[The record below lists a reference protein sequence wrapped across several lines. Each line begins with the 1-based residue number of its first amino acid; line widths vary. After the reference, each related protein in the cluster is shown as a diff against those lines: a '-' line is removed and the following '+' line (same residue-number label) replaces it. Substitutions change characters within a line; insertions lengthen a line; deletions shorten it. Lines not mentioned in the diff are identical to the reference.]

1 MVNLVPMSVL
11 ERLIGTTRYQ
21 RCLEWFFRPV
31 DSSSMAVFRA
41 SFGAILLWEVTRYF
55 DHNWIKSYYTGKTMY
70 FTYPG
75 FSWVHP
81 LPSLEL
87 MEAHFILMGALA
99 TMVMVGFCYRF
110 AAAGLA
116 VGFSYVFLLEQAR
129 YLNHFY
135 FVILVSVVMIF
146 IPAHRSWSMDSWI
159 KRRFSWWPFL
169 KTPSPYT
176 DNWGFWAIRAQFGI
190 TYFYGGIAKLNEDW
204 LRGYPLRDWIADE
217 TDVIFIGQWVQERW
231 MGLFLSYSGLIM
243 DLLFVPLL
251 LYKRTRWIGFI
262 AALAFHYMNDQMFSI
277 GIFPIFMVAG
287 TCMFWEADWPKRV
300 WDFCTLD
307 KVQREKLLLNI
318 TTDPA
323 YVGGA
328 TTGMQKLLAGFM
340 VCFFAYQFLFPFR
353 HFLYPG
359 SVHWTEEGHM
369 YSWHMKLRSKTG
381 RIEFRI
387 KDPDS
392 GREFTVDPDDYLNK
406 RQERKM
412 RTRPTMILQF
422 AHWLR
427 DNYRE
432 QGMTNVEVY
441 VDSFAS
447 LNGRPEQRLIDP
459 TVDLAQVKWSIW
471 PAEWIVPLYTE
482 RE

>member
-1 MVNLVPMSVL
+1 
-11 ERLIGTTRYQ
+11 
-21 RCLEWFFRPV
+21 
-31 DSSSMAVFRA
+31 MAVFRA
-41 SFGAILLWEVTRYF
+41 SYGAIMVWEVTRYF
-55 DHNWIKSYYTGKTMY
+55 DHNWIKSYYTGKTLY

-87 MEAHFILMGALA
+87 MEAHFILMGVLA
-99 TMVMVGFCYRF
+99 TMVMVGLCYRF

-116 VGFSYVFLLEQAR
+116 VAFSYVYLLEQAR

-135 FVILVSVVMIF
+135 FVILVAVAMIC
-146 IPAHRSWSMDSWI
+146 IPAHRSWSMDSWL

-169 KTPSPYT
+169 KEHSPYT
-176 DNWGFWAIRAQFGI
+176 DNWGLWAIRAQFGI

-204 LRGYPLRDWIADE
+204 LQGYPLSDWIADE

-243 DLLFVPLL
+243 DLLLVPLL
-251 LYKRTRWIGFI
+251 LYKPTRWVGFI
-262 AALAFHYMNDQMFSI
+262 AALAFNFMNDQMFSI

-287 TCMFWEADWPKRV
+287 TFMFWEADWPKRV
-300 WDFCTLD
+300 WDYCTLD
-307 KVQREKLLLNI
+307 QVRSAKCKVRRAKLLFKF
-318 TTDPA
+318 TTDPDLA
-323 YVGGA
+323 KAPSGR
-328 TTGMQKLLAGFM
+328 QKLLAGFM
-340 VCFFAYQFLFPFR
+340 VVFFAYQFLFPFR
-353 HFLYPG
+353 HWLYPG
-359 SVHWTEEGHM
+359 SVHWTEEGHK
-369 YSWHMKLRSKTG
+369 YSWHMKLRSKRG

-392 GREFTVDPDDYLNK
+392 GREFTVDPGDYLNK

-427 DNYRE
+427 DKYKE

-441 VDSFAS
+441 ADSFAS
-447 LNGRPEQRLIDP
+447 LNGREEQRLIDP
-459 TVDLAQVKWSIW
+459 SVDLAKERWSIF
-471 PAEWIVPLYTE
+471 PQDWIVPLHTA
-482 RE
+482 RK